1 MTIPE
6 LAEEY
11 SRSAQLLHGR
21 IAELRQEMKETED
34 EELRLRLDR
43 RIRPLQIMLRETRQT
58 ARYLADY
65 YGRGGRKE

>member
-11 SRSAQLLHGR
+11 RRSAELLHGR
-21 IAELRQEMKETED
+21 MQELRRQMKATED
-34 EELRLRLDR
+34 ELLRLKLDR
-43 RIRPLQIMLRETRQT
+43 RLRPLQTMLRETRQT

-65 YGRGGRKE
+65 YRGGKSE